1 MKKYS
6 REKAILYAE
15 KYWNFRNP
23 KFFNFDKLGGD
34 CTNFI
39 SQCLFYGGFDMDFKE
54 NGWFYSTLNSRSP
67 AWSGVNE
74 FCNFLITN
82 KSQNSPQG
90 QIVSLQDVEVGDIIQ
105 LDLGRGYFHHNTII
119 TKIIGEKNYNNILI
133 ACHSADAFDKRLSD
147 YRIAKTRCIKITN

>member
-15 KYWNFRNP
+15 KYWNYRNP

-74 FCNFLITN
+74 FCSFSLLFSLLSFLSSFTTTISLL
-82 KSQNSPQG
+82 SQN
-90 QIVSLQDVEVGDIIQ
+90 
-105 LDLGRGYFHHNTII
+105 H
-119 TKIIGEKNYNNILI
+119 KNHKD
-133 ACHSADAFDKRLSD
+133 CQ
-147 YRIAKTRCIKITN
+147 TN